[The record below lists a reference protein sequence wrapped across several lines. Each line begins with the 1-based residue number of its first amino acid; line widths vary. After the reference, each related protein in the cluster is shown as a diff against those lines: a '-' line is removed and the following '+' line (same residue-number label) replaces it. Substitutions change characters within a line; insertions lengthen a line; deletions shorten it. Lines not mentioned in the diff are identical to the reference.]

1 MLSLQS
7 CIDSP
12 LKASKLEPNAPFH
25 DRVVN
30 SAGNILSLLILLK
43 LSVYSKYV
51 AASQNGQ
58 HGISITKTNK
68 LIPFRDMKS
77 AYSENH
83 KKSICTLWTRM
94 HRSLTLKQ

>member
-1 MLSLQS
+1 MLSPLF
-7 CIDSP
+7 CIDTP
-12 LKASKLEPNAPFH
+12 LKVSKLEPNALFQ

-30 SAGNILSLLILLK
+30 SAGNMLNLLILLK
-43 LSVYSKYV
+43 LNVYSIYV

-68 LIPFRDMKS
+68 LILFRDMNS

-83 KKSICTLWTRM
+83 KKPICTL
-94 HRSLTLKQ
+94 